1 MCSSTVSQMIA
12 VTHLKH
18 PAFRAACRLT
28 ESAPREAERRFLMEG
43 TLQIAKAIH
52 APLRPLEVY
61 IKEETDAELAAACE
75 QAGIPVYS
83 VSKGLFH
90 RLLVSGY
97 ETSTTA
103 VAVMPWWNVTLEEV
117 CSHREGIVLVAE
129 RIQDPRNL
137 GMLIRTAD
145 AAQARALV
153 LAAPLADP
161 YSRACVRSTTGSIA
175 FLPIVSCASSGEVIE
190 AFRKHA
196 WRQIGS
202 SAHARRS
209 LWEEDLSAPF
219 CLWVGN
225 EETGLLP
232 ETREAMDSLI
242 RIPMGGGAHSLN
254 VAVAT
259 GIMLFEAVRQ
269 KASQPGQ
276 GASLTDRDEECPPPT

>member
-1 MCSSTVSQMIA
+1 MEA

-28 ESAPREAERRFLMEG
+28 ESAPREAEHRFLMEG
-43 TLQIAKAIH
+43 APQIAKALH

-61 IKEETDAELAAACE
+61 IKEETEPDLLASCE

-103 VAVMPWWNVTLEEV
+103 VAVMPWWNLRLDEICAE
-117 CSHREGIVLVAE
+117 REGMVLVAE

-153 LAAPLADP
+153 LASSLADP

-175 FLPIVSCASSGEVIE
+175 FLPVVSCASSTQVIE
-190 AFRKHA
+190 AFRRYG

-202 SAHARRS
+202 SAHALRL
-209 LWEEDLSAPF
+209 LWEEDLQPPF

-232 ETREAMDSLI
+232 ETREVMDTLI
-242 RIPMGGGAHSLN
+242 RIPMGGGAQSLN
-254 VAVAT
+254 VAVAA
-259 GIMLFEAVRQ
+259 GILLFEAVRR
-269 KASQPGQ
+269 KT
-276 GASLTDRDEECPPPT
+276 L

>member
-1 MCSSTVSQMIA
+1 MQR

-28 ESAPREAERRFLMEG
+28 QPGPREAERRFLMEG
-43 TLQIAKAIH
+43 ASAIAKALH

-61 IKEETDAELAAACE
+61 IKEEFEPELAAACA
-75 QAGIPVYS
+75 QMSVPVYS

-90 RLLVSGY
+90 RLLVSSY

-103 VAVMPWWNVTLEEV
+103 VAVMPCWEISLDEV
-117 CSHREGIVLVAE
+117 CQQREGMVLIAE
-129 RIQDPRNL
+129 RIQDPRNM

-145 AAQARALV
+145 AARVRALV
-153 LAAPLADP
+153 LASPLADP
-161 YSRACVRSTTGSIA
+161 YSRPCVRSTTGSIA
-175 FLPIVSCASSGEVIE
+175 FLPIVACSTSREVLDSFRASG
-190 AFRKHA
+190 

-202 SAHARRS
+202 SAQAQRL
-209 LWEEDLSAPF
+209 LWEESLTAPC

-232 ETREAMDSLI
+232 ETRAAMDVLV

-269 KASQPGQ
+269 DVASRMG
-276 GASLTDRDEECPPPT
+276 R

>member
-1 MCSSTVSQMIA
+1 MQA

-43 TLQIAKAIH
+43 TLQIAKALH

-61 IKEETDAELAAACE
+61 IKEETEPELAASCE
-75 QAGIPVYS
+75 QVGIPVYS

-103 VAVMPWWNVTLEEV
+103 VAVMPYWNIALDEICVR
-117 CSHREGIVLVAE
+117 REGIVLVAE

-145 AAQARALV
+145 AAQVRALV
-153 LAAPLADP
+153 LASPLADP

-175 FLPIVSCASSGEVIE
+175 FLPIVSCAESRKVVDT
-190 AFRKHA
+190 FREHG

-202 SAHARRS
+202 SAHAQQL
-209 LWEEDLSAPF
+209 LWEEDLTPPF

-232 ETREAMDSLI
+232 ETREAMNALI

-259 GIMLFEAVRQ
+259 GILLFEAVRQ
-269 KASQPGQ
+269 KIARTSPHGVP
-276 GASLTDRDEECPPPT
+276 A

>member
-1 MCSSTVSQMIA
+1 MIP

-18 PAFRAACRLT
+18 PAFREACRLT
-28 ESAPREAERRFLMEG
+28 EPAPREAERRFLMEG
-43 TLQIAKAIH
+43 TLQIAKALH
-52 APLRPLEVY
+52 APLRPLAVY
-61 IKEETDAELAAACE
+61 IKEESEPELAASCE
-75 QAGIPVYS
+75 QMGIPVYS
-83 VSKGLFH
+83 VRKGLFH

-103 VAVMPWWNVTLEEV
+103 VAVMPWWNVTLDEI
-117 CSHREGIVLVAE
+117 CARREGIVLIAE

-145 AAQARALV
+145 AAQVRALV
-153 LAAPLADP
+153 LASPLADP

-175 FLPIVSCASSGEVIE
+175 FLPIVSCEESRKVVD
-190 AFRKHA
+190 AFREHG

-202 SAHARRS
+202 SAHAPHL
-209 LWEEDLSAPF
+209 LWEEDLTPPF

-225 EETGLLP
+225 EQTGLLP
-232 ETREAMDSLI
+232 ETREAMDTLV

-259 GIMLFEAVRQ
+259 GILLFEAVRRRH
-269 KASQPGQ
+269 GQ
-276 GASLTDRDEECPPPT
+276 ST

>member
-1 MCSSTVSQMIA
+1 MVQKNAVSEMEC

-28 ESAPREAERRFLMEG
+28 EAAPREAERRFLMEG
-43 TLQIAKAIH
+43 ALPIAKALH

-61 IKEETDAELAAACE
+61 VKEKTEPELAAACA
-75 QAGIPVYS
+75 QRGIPVYS

-103 VAVMPWWNVTLEEV
+103 VAVMPYWQTTLHEICAPRQDV
-117 CSHREGIVLVAE
+117 VLVAE

-145 AAQARALV
+145 AARARALV
-153 LAAPLADP
+153 LASPLADP

-175 FLPIVSCASSGEVIE
+175 FLPVVCCAQSREVIE
-190 AFRKHA
+190 AFRQHG
-196 WRQIGS
+196 WRQVGS
-202 SAHARRS
+202 SAHAQRL
-209 LWEEDLSAPF
+209 LWEEDLTSPF

-232 ETREAMDSLI
+232 ETREALDVLI
-242 RIPMGGGAHSLN
+242 RIPMIGGAHSLN

-259 GIMLFEAVRQ
+259 GVMLFEAVRQ
-269 KASQPGQ
+269 KTCQ
-276 GASLTDRDEECPPPT
+276 

>member
-1 MCSSTVSQMIA
+1 MQP

-43 TLQIAKAIH
+43 AQPIAKALY

-61 IKEETDAELAAACE
+61 IKEQTEPELAAACE

-90 RLLVSGY
+90 RLLVSSY
-97 ETSTTA
+97 ETTTTA
-103 VAVMPWWNVTLEEV
+103 VAVMPWWNTTLDEI
-117 CSHREGIVLVAE
+117 CARREGIVLVAE

-175 FLPIVSCASSGEVIE
+175 FLPIVSCAESREVIE
-190 AFRKHA
+190 TLRRHG

-202 SAHARRS
+202 SAHAQRL
-209 LWEEDLSAPF
+209 LWEEDLTPSC

-232 ETREAMDSLI
+232 ETREAMDTLI

-259 GIMLFEAVRQ
+259 GIILFEAVRQ
-269 KASQPGQ
+269 KTLQQ
-276 GASLTDRDEECPPPT
+276 EIRR

>member
-1 MCSSTVSQMIA
+1 MEA

-28 ESAPREAERRFLMEG
+28 ESAPREAEHRFLMEG
-43 TLQIAKAIH
+43 VLQIVKALH

-61 IKEETDAELAAACE
+61 IKEETEPGLADACE
-75 QAGIPVYS
+75 QAGIAVYS

-103 VAVMPWWNVTLEEV
+103 VAVIPWWNLTLDEI
-117 CSHREGIVLVAE
+117 CAGREGMVLVAE
-129 RIQDPRNL
+129 RIQDPRNI

-153 LAAPLADP
+153 LASPLADP

-175 FLPIVSCASSGEVIE
+175 FLPVVSCSSSTQVIE
-190 AFRKHA
+190 AFRRYG

-202 SAHARRS
+202 SAHAHHL
-209 LWEEDLSAPF
+209 LWKEDLKPPF

-232 ETREAMDSLI
+232 ETREAMDTLI
-242 RIPMGGGAHSLN
+242 RIPMGGGAQSLN
-254 VAVAT
+254 VAVAA
-259 GIMLFEAVRQ
+259 GILLFEAVRQ
-269 KASQPGQ
+269 Q
-276 GASLTDRDEECPPPT
+276 SL

>member
-1 MCSSTVSQMIA
+1 MEA

-28 ESAPREAERRFLMEG
+28 ESAPREAEHRFLMEG
-43 TLQIAKAIH
+43 APQIAKALH

-61 IKEETDAELAAACE
+61 IKEQAEPGLAASCE

-103 VAVMPWWNVTLEEV
+103 VAVMPWWNLTLDEICAE
-117 CSHREGIVLVAE
+117 REGIVLVAE

-153 LAAPLADP
+153 LASPLADP
-161 YSRACVRSTTGSIA
+161 YSRACIRSTTGSIA
-175 FLPIVSCASSGEVIE
+175 FLPVVSCTSSAEAIE
-190 AFRKHA
+190 AFRRHG

-202 SAHARRS
+202 SAHAHHL
-209 LWEEDLSAPF
+209 LWEEDLKPPF

-232 ETREAMDSLI
+232 ETREAMDALI

-254 VAVAT
+254 VAVAA
-259 GIMLFEAVRQ
+259 GILLFEADRQ
-269 KASQPGQ
+269 K
-276 GASLTDRDEECPPPT
+276 SL

>member
-1 MCSSTVSQMIA
+1 MQA

-43 TLQIAKAIH
+43 TLQIAKALH
-52 APLRPLEVY
+52 APLRPLDVY
-61 IKEETDAELAAACE
+61 IKEETEPELAASCE
-75 QAGIPVYS
+75 QVGIPVYS

-103 VAVMPWWNVTLEEV
+103 VAVMPYWNIALDEICVR
-117 CSHREGIVLVAE
+117 REGIVLVAE

-145 AAQARALV
+145 AAQVRALV
-153 LAAPLADP
+153 LASPLADP
-161 YSRACVRSTTGSIA
+161 YSRACMRSTTGSIA
-175 FLPIVSCASSGEVIE
+175 FLPIVSCAESRKVIDT
-190 AFRKHA
+190 FREHG

-202 SAHARRS
+202 SAHAQQL
-209 LWEEDLSAPF
+209 LWEEDLTPPF

-232 ETREAMDSLI
+232 ETREAMNALI

-259 GIMLFEAVRQ
+259 GILLFEAVRQ
-269 KASQPGQ
+269 KIARTSPHGVP
-276 GASLTDRDEECPPPT
+276 A

>member
-1 MCSSTVSQMIA
+1 MEQ

-43 TLQIAKAIH
+43 TSAIAKALR

-61 IKEETDAELAAACE
+61 IREETEAELAAACE
-75 QAGIPVYS
+75 AQGIPVYS
-83 VSKGLFH
+83 VSRGLFH
-90 RLLVSGY
+90 RLLVSSY

-103 VAVMPWWNVTLEEV
+103 VAVMPWWEVSLEKV
-117 CSHREGIVLVAE
+117 CARREGILLVAE

-145 AAQARALV
+145 AAQVRALV
-153 LAAPLADP
+153 LASPLADP

-175 FLPIVSCASSGEVIE
+175 FLPVVSCAHSEQVIHTLR
-190 AFRKHA
+190 AYG
-196 WRQIGS
+196 WRLVGS
-202 SAHARRS
+202 SAHAQRV
-209 LWEEDLSAPF
+209 LWEEDLSLPF

-232 ETREAMDSLI
+232 PTREAMDTLV
-242 RIPMGGGAHSLN
+242 RIPMGGGAQSLN

-259 GIMLFEAVRQ
+259 GVLLFEAIRRAV
-269 KASQPGQ
+269 AP
-276 GASLTDRDEECPPPT
+276 

>member
-1 MCSSTVSQMIA
+1 MQA
-12 VTHLKH
+12 VHHLKH

-28 ESAPREAERRFLMEG
+28 ESAPREAQRRFLMEG
-43 TLQIAKAIH
+43 APQIAKALH

-61 IKEETDAELAAACE
+61 IKEDTETDLATACE
-75 QAGIPVYS
+75 QADIPVYS

-90 RLLVSGY
+90 RLLVSSY

-103 VAVMPWWNVTLEEV
+103 VAVMPWWDVTLQQIGAE
-117 CSHREGIVLVAE
+117 RKGIVLIAE
-129 RIQDPRNL
+129 MVQDPRNL

-153 LAAPLADP
+153 LASPLADP

-175 FLPIVSCASSGEVIE
+175 FLPIVSCAASQEVVE
-190 AFRKHA
+190 AFRRYG

-202 SAHARRS
+202 SAHARRL
-209 LWEEDLSAPF
+209 LWEVDMTPPF

-232 ETREAMDSLI
+232 ETREAMDALI

-259 GIMLFEAVRQ
+259 GVLLFEAVRQ
-269 KASQPGQ
+269 KMMQQA
-276 GASLTDRDEECPPPT
+276 TDS